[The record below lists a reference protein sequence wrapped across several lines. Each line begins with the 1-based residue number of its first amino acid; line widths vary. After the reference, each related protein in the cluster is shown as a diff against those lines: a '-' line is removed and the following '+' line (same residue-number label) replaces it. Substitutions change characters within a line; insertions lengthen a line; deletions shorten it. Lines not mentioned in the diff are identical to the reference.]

1 VNPNV
6 ESTEPFIVMIYPNP
20 SFIGKVKMSWMDNQ
34 NVGSIILV
42 LDNFDNVVEINL
54 KVAKEVTVDNLKNGQ
69 Y

>member
-1 VNPNV
+1 
-6 ESTEPFIVMIYPNP
+6 MIYPIP

-34 NVGSIILV
+34 NVDSIILV

-54 KVAKEVTVDNLKNGQ
+54 KVAKEVKVDNLKNGQ